1 MDLRDA
7 SASKNVKS
15 LVFYQTPLGP
25 LKISQTIP
33 DPVKYITD
41 FRVRVNIRMFS
52 LFKKSSI
59 LVLGVVPLVTRSSTE
74 RCLGIDSDKHLLNLM
89 FSFTIFLV
97 DSHNAV
103 FRTIT
108 VVGQC
113 VLL

>member
-1 MDLRDA
+1 MYL
-7 SASKNVKS
+7 S
-15 LVFYQTPLGP
+15 LSLFFHCLSLPSCWSRVFIIPHIKIDKF
-25 LKISQTIP
+25 LKI
-33 DPVKYITD
+33 
-41 FRVRVNIRMFS
+41 S

-89 FSFTIFLV
+89 FSFTIFSV